1 MKTLL
6 LLRHAKSSWKHPE
19 LADHDRPLNKRGKR
33 DAPSIGQLVSD
44 KGLVPDLIMSSTA
57 KRARKTARA
66 VAKASGYK
74 GKIELTPTF
83 YLASP
88 EAYIEAL
95 CSLSEDYER
104 IMLVGHNPGME
115 ELLEM
120 LIRRIEPM
128 PTAALALV
136 SLPITEWKELNYE
149 TTGELIDLWK
159 PRELVL

>member
-83 YLASP
+83 Y
-88 EAYIEAL
+88 
-95 CSLSEDYER
+95 
-104 IMLVGHNPGME
+104 G
-115 ELLEM
+115 
-120 LIRRIEPM
+120 
-128 PTAALALV
+128 
-136 SLPITEWKELNYE
+136 NYSH
-149 TTGELIDLWK
+149 
-159 PRELVL
+159 